1 MSRST
6 MISVDFLP
14 ADARGRPLPSSLN
27 RGRILRTEFGISSMQ
42 PAVRKEDFEGV
53 GMKPYLQGALDGL
66 CAIYSIVNATRI
78 ISGIKEEESRELFRQ
93 ILVYLEKRED
103 LSRIFTS
110 GIGLTTIGGILRD
123 VVGDRILCRA
133 MPFKHYPDTPL
144 DEFWS
149 QMMDFLGNGDR
160 KAILIGLGGPLWDH
174 WSIVH
179 SITDKQIYFFDSYTL
194 KRLNRSRCSTI
205 RSTSARPNLLC
216 PTHTYFLS

>member
-1 MSRST
+1 

-123 VVGDRILCRA
+123 VVGDRIPCRA

-149 QMMDFLGNGDR
+149 Q
-160 KAILIGLGGPLWDH
+160 I
-174 WSIVH
+174 
-179 SITDKQIYFFDSYTL
+179 ITDKQIYFFDSYTL